1 MPSTL
6 TEADHHATT
15 VLTQRIPEGRLL
27 ESYSMVETL
36 QQHAYDAEMK
46 SEASWAELPDPLP
59 RFSEDEDEDEASASP
74 TEAHA

>member
-1 MPSTL
+1 MDRAAL
-6 TEADHHATT
+6 EARFA
-15 VLTQRIPEGRLL
+15 GALL
-27 ESYSMVETL
+27 D
-36 QQHAYDAEMK
+36 DAEMK

>member
-1 MPSTL
+1 MIGRSSAMDRAAL
-6 TEADHHATT
+6 EARFA
-15 VLTQRIPEGRLL
+15 GALL
-27 ESYSMVETL
+27 D
-36 QQHAYDAEMK
+36 DAEMK